1 VESELTVHERLG
13 AAFLSAFS
21 AYPYFSSGLAILVRR
36 VVEIPSATMAV
47 TRDGILLID
56 PRFLVK
62 YEVRQVAEVLVH
74 ELQHLIRDHG
84 TRSDLISAIDRY
96 RWNVAADCEI
106 NCGLN
111 QNFLPGD
118 PCLPRKY
125 DLPDGLL
132 AEEYY
137 AKLPILPP
145 ITLTFVCSG
154 RCGSGSGGEVV
165 EGEPPPGTPEG
176 RGEADVSRAR
186 RKVAEAIVSH
196 ASRDYGSVSADL
208 LRWARREILPPKV
221 HWRDKLRRLVRA
233 GVSNATGK
241 IDYTWSRPGR
251 RQACQTGVALAL
263 GGEDIVLPT
272 LRGFHPNV
280 AVGVDTSGSMGEDEI
295 LRAMSEV
302 DGVLRAAG
310 TPVTLLACDFQMAG
324 PPKKIRNMAEAAKCL
339 RGGGGT
345 DFRVIFAEVEK
356 LRPRPGMFIFMTDGN
371 GPAPEAPPTGM
382 RVLWVIM
389 GKFQN
394 PAPWGES
401 VVVEEDPK

>member
-1 VESELTVHERLG
+1 VEAELTVEERLG
-13 AAFLSAFS
+13 AAFLAAFT
-21 AYPYFSSGLAILVRR
+21 AYPYFSSGLALLVRR
-36 VVEIPSATMAV
+36 VIEIPSATMAV

-62 YEVRQVAEVLVH
+62 YGARQIAEVLVH

-84 TRSDLISAIDRY
+84 TRSDLIPAVDRY
-96 RWNVAADCEI
+96 RWNVATDCEI
-106 NCGLN
+106 NWGLN
-111 QNFLPGD
+111 QTFLPGD

-137 AKLPILPP
+137 TKLPQLSSNE
-145 ITLTFVCSG
+145 LADACSG

-165 EGEPPPGTPEG
+165 EGEPPLGTPEG

-186 RKVAEAIVSH
+186 REVAEAIVSH
-196 ASRDYGSVSADL
+196 ASRGFGSIAADL
-208 LRWARREILPPKV
+208 LRWASRELRPPKV

-233 GVSNATGK
+233 GVSHASGK
-241 IDYTWSRPGR
+241 IDYTWSHPGR
-251 RQACQTGVALAL
+251 RQACQSGVVLAL
-263 GGEDIVLPT
+263 GGEDVILPA
-272 LRGFHPNV
+272 LRGLHPNI

-310 TPVTLLACDFQMAG
+310 VPITLLACDCQMAG
-324 PPKKIRNMAEAAKCL
+324 PPKKIQNMADAAKCL

-356 LRPRPGMFIFMTDGN
+356 LRPRPSMFIFMTDGC
-371 GPAPEAPPTGM
+371 GPAPEAPPIGM

-389 GKFQN
+389 GRFQKS
-394 PAPWGES
+394 APWGES
-401 VVVEEDPK
+401 VVIEEDPK